1 VERRI
6 IMLKGKTVLLGVSG
20 GIAAYKMPNLA
31 RMLIK
36 AGAEVHV
43 IMTKNAC
50 EFITPFTFETLTKHK
65 CIVDTFDKNFE
76 YSVEH
81 VSLAKKAD
89 LLIIA
94 PATANVIAKLACG
107 IADDMLTT
115 TALACNCPKIIA
127 PAMNT
132 NMYSNPITFD
142 NIQKL
147 KHYGYEEIPPESGM
161 LANGDIGNG
170 RLPNESLLF
179 DYILKTIALPH
190 DMDGMRVLV
199 TAGATCES
207 IDPVRYITNHST
219 GKMGAALAKRAMLRG
234 AKVTLIAGK
243 TECELPNFVD
253 VIKVKSAEDMY
264 NAVRAYAYKQDIIIK
279 AAAVA
284 DYTPK
289 IVAEQKIKKNDGDM
303 TIELVR
309 TKDILKSLGEFK
321 REGQL
326 ICGFSMETENLIENS
341 RKKLKKKNA
350 DMIVANSIS
359 DKGAGFGVDTNIV
372 TIITEN
378 DETSLGLLSKDA
390 VADEILTKL
399 IDMKG

>member
-1 VERRI
+1 
-6 IMLKGKTVLLGVSG
+6 MLKGKTVLLGVSG

-190 DMDGMRVLV
+190 DMDGMRILV

>member
-1 VERRI
+1 
-6 IMLKGKTVLLGVSG
+6 MLKGKTVLLGVSG

>member
-1 VERRI
+1 
-6 IMLKGKTVLLGVSG
+6 MLKGKTVLLGVSG

-65 CIVDTFDKNFE
+65 CITDTFDKNFE

-94 PATANVIAKLACG
+94 PATANIIAKLACG

-115 TALACNCPKIIA
+115 TTLACDCPKIIA

-132 NMYSNPITFD
+132 NMYNNPITLD
-142 NIQKL
+142 NIQRL
-147 KHYGYEEIPPESGM
+147 KHYGYKEIPPESGM

-170 RLPNESLLF
+170 RLPGENLLF
-179 DYILKTIALPH
+179 DYVLKAIALPH
-190 DMDGMRVLV
+190 DMEGMNVLV

-207 IDPVRYITNHST
+207 LDPVRYITNHST

-234 AKVTLIAGK
+234 ARVTLVAGK
-243 TECELPNFVD
+243 TECELPHFVD
-253 VIKVKSAEDMY
+253 IVKVTSAEDMY
-264 NAVRAYAYKQDIIIK
+264 NAVTARMDKQDIIIK

-289 IVAEQKIKKNDGDM
+289 ATSTQKIKKSDGDM
-303 TIELVR
+303 SIELER
-309 TKDILKSLGEFK
+309 TKDILKGLGESK

-326 ICGFSMETENLIENS
+326 ICGFSMETENLLENS
-341 RKKLKKKNA
+341 RKKLKRKNA

-372 TIITEN
+372 TIITDN
-378 DETSLGLLSKDA
+378 DEVSLGLLSKDA
-390 VADEILTKL
+390 VADEILTRL
-399 IDMKG
+399 INMIRLVR

>member
-1 VERRI
+1 
-6 IMLKGKTVLLGVSG
+6 MLKGKTVLLGVSG

-115 TALACNCPKIIA
+115 TALACNCPKIIS

-132 NMYSNPITFD
+132 NMYNNPITLD

-309 TKDILKSLGEFK
+309 TKDILKSLGESK

-359 DKGAGFGVDTNIV
+359 DKGSGFGVDTNIV
-372 TIITEN
+372 TIITES
-378 DETSLGLLSKDA
+378 DELSLGLLSKDA

>member
-1 VERRI
+1 
-6 IMLKGKTVLLGVSG
+6 MLKGKTVLLGVSG

-190 DMDGMRVLV
+190 DMDGMRILV
-199 TAGATCES
+199 TAGATC
-207 IDPVRYITNHST
+207 
-219 GKMGAALAKRAMLRG
+219 
-234 AKVTLIAGK
+234 
-243 TECELPNFVD
+243 
-253 VIKVKSAEDMY
+253 
-264 NAVRAYAYKQDIIIK
+264 
-279 AAAVA
+279 
-284 DYTPK
+284 
-289 IVAEQKIKKNDGDM
+289 
-303 TIELVR
+303 
-309 TKDILKSLGEFK
+309 
-321 REGQL
+321 
-326 ICGFSMETENLIENS
+326 
-341 RKKLKKKNA
+341 
-350 DMIVANSIS
+350 
-359 DKGAGFGVDTNIV
+359 
-372 TIITEN
+372 
-378 DETSLGLLSKDA
+378 
-390 VADEILTKL
+390 
-399 IDMKG
+399 

>member
-1 VERRI
+1 
-6 IMLKGKTVLLGVSG
+6 MLKGKTVLLGVSG

-115 TALACNCPKIIA
+115 TALACSCPKIIA

-132 NMYSNPITFD
+132 NMYNNPITLD
-142 NIQKL
+142 NIQRL

-170 RLPNESLLF
+170 RLPSESLLF
-179 DYILKTIALPH
+179 DYVLKAIALPH
-190 DMDGMRVLV
+190 NMEGTRVLV

-219 GKMGAALAKRAMLRG
+219 GKMGAALAKMAMLRG
-234 AKVTLIAGK
+234 AEVTLIAGK
-243 TECELPNFVD
+243 TECELPNFVKI
-253 VIKVKSAEDMY
+253 IKVISAEDMY
-264 NAVRAYAYKQDIIIK
+264 NAVKECAYEQDIIIK

-289 IVAEQKIKKNDGDM
+289 TVAEQKIKKNDGDM
-303 TIELVR
+303 SIELER
-309 TKDILKSLGEFK
+309 TKDILKGLGEIK
-321 REGQL
+321 RQGQL
-326 ICGFSMETENLIENS
+326 ICGFSMETEKLLENS

-378 DETSLGLLSKDA
+378 DEISLGLLSKEA

-399 IDMKG
+399 ISMKG

>member
-1 VERRI
+1 
-6 IMLKGKTVLLGVSG
+6 MLKGKTVLLGVSG

-142 NIQKL
+142 NIQRL

-399 IDMKG
+399 IAMKG

>member
-1 VERRI
+1 
-6 IMLKGKTVLLGVSG
+6 MLKGKTVLLGVTG

-36 AGAEVHV
+36 AGAEVYV

-94 PATANVIAKLACG
+94 PATANVIAKLAYG
-107 IADDMLTT
+107 LADDMLTT
-115 TALACNCPKIIA
+115 TALACTCHKIIA

-132 NMYSNPITFD
+132 NMYNNPITLD
-142 NIQKL
+142 NIRKL
-147 KHYGYEEIPPESGM
+147 KSYGWEEIPPESGM

-170 RLPNESLLF
+170 RLPSESLLF
-179 DYILKTIALPH
+179 DYVLKAIALPH
-190 DMDGMRVLV
+190 DMSGMRILV

-234 AKVTLIAGK
+234 AEVTLVAGK
-243 TECELPNFVD
+243 TECELPNFVNT
-253 VIKVKSAEDMY
+253 VKVTSAEDMY
-264 NAVRAYAYKQDIIIK
+264 YAVIARAFEQDIIIK

-289 IVAEQKIKKNDGDM
+289 TVAEQKIKKNNGDM
-303 TIELVR
+303 IVELER
-309 TKDILKSLGEFK
+309 TRDILEILGENK
-321 REGQL
+321 KVGQL
-326 ICGFSMETENLIENS
+326 ICGFSMETENLLENS
-341 RKKLKKKNA
+341 RRKLEKKNA

-359 DKGAGFGVDTNIV
+359 DKGAGFGTDTNIV
-372 TIITEN
+372 TIITDD
-378 DETSLGLLSKDA
+378 DEVSLGLLSKEA
-390 VADEILTKL
+390 VADEILTRL
-399 IDMKG
+399 IKMR

>member
-1 VERRI
+1 
-6 IMLKGKTVLLGVSG
+6 MLKGKTVLLGVSG

-234 AKVTLIAGK
+234 AKVALIAGK

-264 NAVRAYAYKQDIIIK
+264 NAVRACAYKQDIIIK

-399 IDMKG
+399 IAMKG

>member
-1 VERRI
+1 
-6 IMLKGKTVLLGVSG
+6 MLKGKTILLGISG

-89 LLIIA
+89 LLIVA

-115 TALACNCPKIIA
+115 TALACTCPKIIA

-132 NMYSNPITFD
+132 NMYNNPITLD

-170 RLPNESLLF
+170 RLPGESLLF
-179 DYILKTIALPH
+179 DYVLKAIALPH
-190 DMDGMRVLV
+190 DMDGMRVLI

-219 GKMGAALAKRAMLRG
+219 GKMGAALAKLAMLRG

-243 TECELPNFVD
+243 TECQLPSFVNI
-253 VIKVKSAEDMY
+253 VKVTSAEDMY
-264 NAVRAYAYKQDIIIK
+264 NAVKACAYEQDIIIK

-289 IVAEQKIKKNDGDM
+289 IVAEQKIKKNDSDM
-303 TIELVR
+303 SIELER
-309 TKDILKSLGEFK
+309 TKDILKSLGESK

-326 ICGFSMETENLIENS
+326 LCGFSMETENLLENS

-359 DKGAGFGVDTNIV
+359 DKGAGFGADTNIV

-378 DETSLGLLSKDA
+378 DEVSLGLLSKEA
-390 VADEILTKL
+390 VANEILTRL
-399 IDMKG
+399 MKMKY

>member
-1 VERRI
+1 
-6 IMLKGKTVLLGVSG
+6 MLKGKTVLLGVSG

-179 DYILKTIALPH
+179 DYILKTIALLH

-399 IDMKG
+399 IAMKG

>member
-1 VERRI
+1 
-6 IMLKGKTVLLGVSG
+6 MLKGKTVLLGVSG

-190 DMDGMRVLV
+190 DMDGMRILV

-399 IDMKG
+399 IAMKG

>member
-1 VERRI
+1 
-6 IMLKGKTVLLGVSG
+6 MLKGKTVLLGVSG

-65 CIVDTFDKNFE
+65 CIIDTFDKNFE

-89 LLIIA
+89 LFMIA
-94 PATANVIAKLACG
+94 PATANVIAKLSNG

-132 NMYSNPITFD
+132 NMYNNPITLD

-161 LANGDIGNG
+161 LANGDVGNG
-170 RLPNESLLF
+170 RLPSEALLF
-179 DYILKTIALPH
+179 DYVLKAIALPH
-190 DMDGMRVLV
+190 DMEGIRVLV

-234 AKVTLIAGK
+234 AEVTLIAGK
-243 TECELPNFVD
+243 TECELPNFVN
-253 VIKVKSAEDMY
+253 IVKAISAEDMY
-264 NAVRAYAYKQDIIIK
+264 NAVKTCAYEQDIIIK

-289 IVAEQKIKKNDGDM
+289 VAAKQKIKKNGGDM
-303 TIELVR
+303 SIELER
-309 TKDILKSLGEFK
+309 TKDILKSIGEVK
-321 REGQL
+321 RSGQL
-326 ICGFSMETENLIENS
+326 ICGFSMETENLLENS
-341 RKKLKKKNA
+341 RKKLTGKNA
-350 DMIVANSIS
+350 DMIVANSIG
-359 DKGAGFGVDTNIV
+359 DKGAGFGTDTNIV
-372 TIITEN
+372 TIITKN
-378 DETSLGLLSKDA
+378 DEISLGLLSKES
-390 VADEILTKL
+390 VADEILTRL
-399 IDMKG
+399 MDMRK

>member
-1 VERRI
+1 
-6 IMLKGKTVLLGVSG
+6 MLKGKTVLLGVSG

-36 AGAEVHV
+36 AGAEVNV

-89 LLIIA
+89 LCIIT

-115 TALACNCPKIIA
+115 TVLACNCPKIIA

-132 NMYSNPITFD
+132 NMYNNPITLD

-179 DYILKTIALPH
+179 DYVLKAIALPH
-190 DMDGMRVLV
+190 DMEGMRVLV
-199 TAGATCES
+199 TAGATYES

-219 GKMGAALAKRAMLRG
+219 GKMGVALAKRAMLRG
-234 AKVTLIAGK
+234 AKVTLITGK

-253 VIKVKSAEDMY
+253 VIKVTSAEDMY
-264 NAVRAYAYKQDIIIK
+264 NSVRACAYKQDIIIK

-303 TIELVR
+303 TIELER
-309 TKDILKSLGEFK
+309 TKDILKSLGESK

-399 IDMKG
+399 IAMKG

>member
-1 VERRI
+1 
-6 IMLKGKTVLLGVSG
+6 MLKGKSVLLGVSG

>member
-1 VERRI
+1 
-6 IMLKGKTVLLGVSG
+6 MLKGKTVLLGVSG

-372 TIITEN
+372 TIITES
-378 DETSLGLLSKDA
+378 DELSLGLLSKDA

>member
-1 VERRI
+1 
-6 IMLKGKTVLLGVSG
+6 MLKGKTVLLGVSG

-309 TKDILKSLGEFK
+309 TKDILKSLGESK
-321 REGQL
+321 HEGQL

-399 IDMKG
+399 IAMKG

>member
-1 VERRI
+1 
-6 IMLKGKTVLLGVSG
+6 MLKGKTVLLGVSG

-264 NAVRAYAYKQDIIIK
+264 NVVRACAYKQDIIIK

-372 TIITEN
+372 TIITKN
-378 DETSLGLLSKDA
+378 GETSLGLLSKDA

-399 IDMKG
+399 IAMKG